1 MLAAAEIG
9 LKEHDRLAL
18 ARTMM
23 ERKIAGRRTSS
34 KLPEL
39 VELVMARPLVSAGMV
54 AETLGVTQQAARRIV
69 VELGLR
75 EMTGRGRFR
84 AWGIV

>member
-9 LKEHDRLAL
+9 LKEHDRLTL
-18 ARTMM
+18 AKTMM
-23 ERKIAGRRTSS
+23 DRKLEGRRTSS

-39 VELVMARPLVSAGMV
+39 VKLVMARPLISVGMV
-54 AETLGVTQQAARRIV
+54 AKTLEVTPQGARRIV
-69 VELGLR
+69 QELGLR

-84 AWGIV
+84 AWGVL